1 MSGTNNLEALV
12 KQCGSINLIIPVFNE
27 EKILRTQLKPV
38 LDSVPEGFSVT
49 VVENGSTDST
59 RSILADLQGEH
70 QSLNVLSIPEPSYGN
85 AVRNGLEASSADV
98 LMVDDLDVL
107 DTEFWL
113 LGLALIGSGKAEIV
127 QGSKILAG
135 RNDRRP
141 LVRRMATRVLT
152 MLLKVLLG
160 FNGTDTHGPKIMMRS
175 RVAEILPLC
184 GDEPDLYP
192 SELIIRAQR
201 KGLHIVELPISL
213 EELRETPLA
222 LHKRVPRALRDLF
235 RLRNKLGKSSQDS

>member
-1 MSGTNNLEALV
+1 MNNLESLV
-12 KQCGSINLIIPVFNE
+12 KHCGEVNLIIPVYNE
-27 EKILRTQLKPV
+27 EKIIEDQLEPV
-38 LDSVPEGFSVT
+38 LNSAPVGFSVT

-59 RSILADLQGEH
+59 RAILAVLERKY
-70 QSLNVLSIPEPSYGN
+70 QSLKVISIPEPSYGN
-85 AVRNGLEASSADV
+85 AVRIGLEASGAHV

-107 DTEFWL
+107 DTEFWI
-113 LGLALIGSGKAEIV
+113 LGLALIASGETEIV

-152 MLLKVLLG
+152 MLLRLLLG
-160 FNGTDTHGPKIMMRS
+160 FHGTDTHGPKIMIRS
-175 RVAEILPLC
+175 RIADILPLC

-201 KGLHIVELPISL
+201 KGLMIKELPISL
-213 EELRETPLA
+213 EEIRDTPLA
-222 LHKRVPRALRDLF
+222 LHRRIPRALRDLI
-235 RLRNKLGKSSQDS
+235 RLRRKLGRTGHDS